1 MIVGPCTVVTGGPEP
16 AVLEDAAVRVLGA
29 HISHV
34 GPAGP
39 LAAAFPD
46 DMRWPARGRMVM
58 PGFVNTHAHLAR
70 HLARGLPMRT
80 PGEWRRYERAL
91 EPEDVYWAVAAAL
104 VEGVRHGVTTVCDF
118 HRAGTEVD
126 ASLSEVVTAAGKVG
140 VRVATCWGT
149 SETDAPH
156 ERRAT
161 ARESNGFGKQLRR
174 DGRVRAMMGVE
185 AITLEGIDSLVG
197 DAMAEGG
204 EGVPVHVDLALDL
217 TPAER
222 GRARRAPRA
231 ESMPAT
237 VWAHAEVAPRDL
249 VQSARE
255 RGDLLTAIGFGSVA
269 ALVREAEV
277 GWGSDASVNAPPLP
291 DQTPGWTLGARA
303 DCHYRRLY
311 VNGPR
316 WAGRFFG
323 ERLGAIAP
331 GAPADLVLV
340 DYRPATEFSS
350 RTLMEHLWAGLLR
363 APVSSVMVAGEVVM
377 DNGVLVTQ
385 DEREV
390 CAKAQECARR
400 AWSKLS

>member
-1 MIVGPCTVVTGGPEP
+1 VIVGPCTVVTGGAEP
-16 AVLEDAAVRVLGA
+16 VVLEDAAVRVLGA

-34 GPAGP
+34 GPAGH
-39 LAAAFPD
+39 LAAAFPE
-46 DMRWPARGRMVM
+46 DMRWPARGRLLM

-70 HLARGLPMRT
+70 HFARGLPMRT
-80 PGEWRRYERAL
+80 PADWRRYERAL
-91 EPEDVYWAVAAAL
+91 DAEDVYWAVAAAL
-104 VEGVRHGVTTVCDF
+104 IEGVRHGVTTVCDF
-118 HRAGTEVD
+118 HRAGPGVD
-126 ASLSEVVTAAGKVG
+126 ASLAEVATAAGKVG

-149 SETDAPH
+149 SETDAPQ

-161 ARESNGFGKQLRR
+161 VRESRGFGAQLRR
-174 DGRVRAMMGVE
+174 DGKVRAMMGVE
-185 AITLEGIDSLVG
+185 AVTLAGIDALVD
-197 DAMAEGG
+197 DAMAEAG
-204 EGVPVHVDLALDL
+204 ENVPVHVDLALDL
-217 TPAER
+217 TPAELGRTR
-222 GRARRAPRA
+222 GTSRRT
-231 ESMPAT
+231 MPAV
-237 VWAHAEVAPRDL
+237 VWAHAENAPRDL
-249 VQSARE
+249 VQGARE

-277 GWGSDASVNAPPLP
+277 GWGSDASVNAPPIP

-323 ERLGAIAP
+323 ERLGTISP

-363 APVSSVMVAGEVVM
+363 APVSSVMVAGEIVM
-377 DNGVLVTQ
+377 DNGVLVTL
-385 DEREV
+385 DEKEV
-390 CAKAQECARR
+390 SAKVKESARR
-400 AWSKLS
+400 AWGRL